1 MDHAGGAWC
10 AANALSFRL
19 GDVDH
24 HLAGVRLSQHAG
36 IPADQLDFEWV
47 DEDRAWHLTVP
58 RPPFWRLE
66 YQLELRHHDGGSELI
81 CDPDNP
87 KRVGGAFG
95 DKSVVECDGYAEP
108 AWLRLPAADG
118 GWRELSIRAPAIK
131 SELWARIWSPAVP
144 TDRVL
149 VAHDGPEYDKFAS
162 LGHYSAAMTAAGTVA
177 PHHLVLLEPGD
188 RSEWYAA
195 SPAYAWA
202 LVSDI
207 LPRLFTELGTA
218 RSVVGMGASL
228 GGLAMLHAQRRYPD
242 AFEGLFLQ
250 SASFFRPEYDR
261 HESWFKRYLRIVRF
275 TGRAVGRADVS
286 GTGAGPRPVPV
297 VLTCGTVEENLP
309 NNQAMTRALWRQ
321 GYPAALYQVPDA
333 HNYTAWRDAFDPY
346 LTDLLQ
352 RVWEGSEA

>member
-10 AANALSFRL
+10 GADALTFRL
-19 GDVDH
+19 GDVDR

-36 IPADQLDFEWV
+36 VPSDQLDFSYD
-47 DEDRAWHLTVP
+47 DEDRAWHLRVA
-58 RPPFWRLE
+58 RPAFWRLE
-66 YQLELRHHDGGSELI
+66 YQLELHHHDGGTELI

-95 DKSVVECDGYAEP
+95 DKSVVECDDYAEP
-108 AWLRLPAADG
+108 GWLHQPGAEG
-118 GWRELSIRAPAIK
+118 TWRELSIRAPAVK
-131 SELWARIWSPAVP
+131 AEVWARIWSPHTR

-162 LGHYSAAMTAAGTVA
+162 LGQYSAAMIATGRVP
-177 PHHLVLLEPGD
+177 PHHLVLLAPGD

-195 SPAYAWA
+195 SPGYAWA
-202 LVSDI
+202 LAADI
-207 LPRLFTELGTA
+207 MPRLFTELDTA

-275 TGRAVGRADVS
+275 TGRAIGGADVS

-297 VLTCGTVEENLP
+297 ILTCGRVEENLA
-309 NNQAMTRALWRQ
+309 NNRAMTRSLWRQ
-321 GYPAALYQVPDA
+321 GYPAALYEVPDA
-333 HNYTAWRDAFDPY
+333 HNYTGWRDAFDPY
-346 LTDLLQ
+346 LTDLLH
-352 RVWEGSEA
+352 RVWKDN